1 MKKIVLQT
9 LLVLLV
15 SIVGIM
21 SVFITKV
28 EASQASVS
36 AGDVTAGQDLNV
48 TLNVPANAVAAQAD
62 ITVKFADGRTKTGK
76 IAYMNGLSSNSVSI
90 STKDMSAGAA
100 TITASNIVISDSSG
114 KAIESGGSTAAN
126 VNINGGSAP
135 ASTPTDN
142 ATPSKPVETPT
153 KSSSSQA
160 VAKPEV
166 KNPSFKDINETVYAT
181 VGVNVR
187 SSCSTSVQD
196 NIIGGLIQGQEV
208 TRTGNAEGWSRIK
221 YNGSTAY
228 VASRL
233 LTTTKPESP
242 EEKPAEEEPAEEE
255 PTPEVPVEKTELDA
269 LKEKIGVLPEV
280 GNNAATQ
287 IYKAITVLSIIACA
301 VIIVYLYKK
310 DV

>member
-1 MKKIVLQT
+1 MKKIILQT
-9 LLVLLV
+9 LLILLV

-48 TLNVPANAVAAQAD
+48 TLNIPANAVAAQAD
-62 ITVKFADGRTKTGK
+62 ITVKFSDGRTKTGK
-76 IAYMNGLSSNSVSI
+76 IAYMNGLSPNNISI
-90 STKDMSAGAA
+90 STKDMAAGAA
-100 TITASNIVISDSSG
+100 TITASNIVISDSAG
-114 KAIESGGSTAAN
+114 KAIESGGSTASN

-135 ASTPTDN
+135 ASTPDNN
-142 ATPSKPVETPT
+142 ATPSKPAETPA
-153 KSSSSQA
+153 KPSSSQA

-187 SSCSTSVQD
+187 SSCTTSVQD
-196 NIIGGLIQGQEV
+196 NIVGGLIPGQEV

-233 LTTTKPESP
+233 LTTTKPETP
-242 EEKPAEEEPAEEE
+242 EEEKPEEEPAPEATAVPEE
-255 PTPEVPVEKTELDA
+255 KSELDT
-269 LKEKIGVLPEV
+269 LKEKVGVLPEV
-280 GNNAATQ
+280 GNNVATQ
-287 IYKAITVLSIIACA
+287 IYKIITLLSIIACA

>member
-15 SIVGIM
+15 SVVGIM

-48 TLNVPANAVAAQAD
+48 TLNIPANAVAAQAD
-62 ITVKFADGRTKTGK
+62 ITVKFSDGKTKTSK
-76 IAYMNGLSSNSVSI
+76 IAYMNGLSSNSVAI
-90 STKDMSAGAA
+90 STKDMAAGAA

-114 KAIESGGSTAAN
+114 KAIESGGSTSAN
-126 VNINGGSAP
+126 VNINGGSA
-135 ASTPTDN
+135 STPSTASN
-142 ATPSKPVETPT
+142 TATTTPSTSAETPAKT
-153 KSSSSQA
+153 SSSQA
-160 VAKPEV
+160 AAKPEV

-181 VGVNVR
+181 AGVNVR
-187 SSCSTSVQD
+187 SSCTTSGQD
-196 NIIGGLIQGQEV
+196 NIIGGLVKGQEV

-233 LTTTKPESP
+233 LTTTKPETP
-242 EEKPAEEEPAEEE
+242 EEEEKPAEEPEAPEE
-255 PTPEVPVEKTELDA
+255 KSELDT

-280 GNNAATQ
+280 GNNVATQ
-287 IYKAITVLSIIACA
+287 IYKVITVLSIIGCA
-301 VIIVYLYKK
+301 IIIVYLYKK